1 MSELKEMFN
10 GCVLMNDA
18 AIENP
23 AIMNVMQS
31 LSDEDFEFKNVSS
44 DHVTFEELISFEEL
58 EEYKH

>member
-1 MSELKEMFN
+1 MFN
-10 GCVLMNDA
+10 DCVLMNDA

-44 DHVTFEELISFEEL
+44 DHVTFEEFISFEEL